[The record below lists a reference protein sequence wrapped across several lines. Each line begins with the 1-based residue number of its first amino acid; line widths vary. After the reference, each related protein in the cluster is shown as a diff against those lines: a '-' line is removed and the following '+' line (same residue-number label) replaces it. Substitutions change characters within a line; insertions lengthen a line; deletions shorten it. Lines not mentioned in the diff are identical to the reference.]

1 MYLILDLI
9 YMLNAHDYLTPPEQV
24 RDLATPHL
32 HISRDGQMLRHFE
45 INQFM
50 MYWGAQLLDSVVA

>member
-1 MYLILDLI
+1 MI
-9 YMLNAHDYLTPPEQV
+9 YKLNAHDYLTPPEQV

-45 INQFM
+45 INRHPI
-50 MYWGAQLLDSVVA
+50 YDVLGAQLLDSVVA